1 MSNVQQAKEF
11 LASAELIHSADTV
24 MAAVQRVAG
33 EITEQLSE
41 SNPVLLCV
49 MSGGVPFAGHLMTL
63 LQFPLDFDYL
73 HVTRY
78 GQDTAGGALSWRAAP
93 WTSMKGRTVLVV
105 DDILDEGVTLAA
117 VRDRLLQQGA
127 ARVLMAVV
135 ADKENGKEKPIAAD
149 FVALTVPDRFV
160 FGFGMDACG
169 AWRNLPAIYAMQEEP
184 TCSA

>member
-1 MSNVQQAKEF
+1 MNKVQQAREF
-11 LASAELIHSADTV
+11 LAAADLIHSEETV
-24 MAAVQRVAG
+24 GTAVRRVAG
-33 EITEQLSE
+33 EISE
-41 SNPVLLCV
+41 RLRDANPVLLCV

-93 WTSMKGRTVLVV
+93 WTPVKGRTVLVV

-127 ARVLMAVV
+127 AEVLVAVV
-135 ADKENGKEKPIAAD
+135 ADKENGKKKPIVAD

-169 AWRNLPAIYAMQEEP
+169 AWRNLPAIYAMKEEP
-184 TCSA
+184 AC

>member
-1 MSNVQQAKEF
+1 MTDTEKAKSF
-11 LASAELIHSADTV
+11 LAEAELIHSADTV
-24 MAAVQRVAG
+24 ATAVQRVAG
-33 EITEQLSE
+33 EITDRLSN

-49 MSGGVPFAGHLMTL
+49 MSGGVPFAGHLMTM

-93 WTSMKGRTVLVV
+93 WISVKGRTVLVV

-127 ARVLMAVV
+127 AEVLMEDV
-135 ADKENGKEKPIAAD
+135 ADKQNGKKKPIKAD

-169 AWRNLPAIYAMQEEP
+169 VWRNLPAIYAMKEEP
-184 TCSA
+184 ACSA

>member
-1 MSNVQQAKEF
+1 MQQAKEF

-169 AWRNLPAIYAMQEEP
+169 AWRNLPAIYAMQQEP